1 MSKTKEKNYLLL
13 VLLVYM
19 CISEESERERNS
31 LLGSE
36 NGEQQISNS

>member
-19 CISEESERERNS
+19 CISEESERNS